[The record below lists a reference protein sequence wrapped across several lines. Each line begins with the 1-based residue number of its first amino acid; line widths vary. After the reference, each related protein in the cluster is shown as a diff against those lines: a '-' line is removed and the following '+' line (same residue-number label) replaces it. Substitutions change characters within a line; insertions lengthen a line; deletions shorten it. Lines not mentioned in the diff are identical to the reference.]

1 MNSDH
6 LHEVYLSLGT
16 NLGNRRRNLHN
27 AIRLIGK
34 LVGSVVRSSSFIET
48 EPWGFESAHKFLNA
62 AVCVQTALTPR
73 QLLSV
78 TQDIERMMGRTR
90 KSTPGNYHDRII
102 DIDILYYD
110 DITVSDP
117 DLVIPHPLIGERDF
131 VKIPLSEIRDS
142 QTHR

>member
-1 MNSDH
+1 MNPDH

-34 LVGSVVRSSSFIET
+34 MVGSVVRSSSFVET
-48 EPWGFESAHKFLNA
+48 EPWGFESANKFLNA
-62 AVCVQTALTPR
+62 AVCVQTMLTPR
-73 QLLSV
+73 QLLRV
-78 TQDIERMMGRTR
+78 TQDIERMMGRTQ

-110 DITVSDP
+110 DISVSEP
-117 DLVIPHPLIGERDF
+117 DLVIPHPLIDERDF
-131 VKIPLSEIRDS
+131 VKIPLSEIRNPH
-142 QTHR
+142 QP

>member
-34 LVGSVVRSSSFIET
+34 LVGSVVSSSSFIET

-110 DITVSDP
+110 DITVSEP
-117 DLVIPHPLIGERDF
+117 DLVIPHPLISERDF
-131 VKIPLSEIRDS
+131 VKIPLSEIRNP
-142 QTHR
+142 HHP